1 MYFSTNSMLI
11 LVIWF
16 AFKTT
21 LSQAQQAQSYFISD
35 EYGEGQGLTYEC
47 IDDIDCIL
55 NCYATNACGSS
66 TTIGPANAKLT
77 INCNS
82 HFDSQTST
90 QSSCQTLTVYA
101 QNSTELEINVYNEN
115 YEFQRNNI
123 YTPISDLPSTVN
135 TFITCGIIGVNNDKT
150 TKIWS
155 CAENHIY
162 SVNGWRSVEWT
173 YYEDTLSSLTNI
185 MPERPNTMHC
195 GTDYLQSCSNWTVD
209 SFYYRCTDQTSECD
223 FNRANQTRAP
233 VPAPTQ
239 SPTTPSEAPTKSP
252 SAFPSKPP
260 TKSPS
265 TLPTKSPSTFPTQ
278 SPVSF
283 TDCVSNVILLDG
295 IGMVSLSLAMDEV
308 SEKMRITLNGPNTN
322 WFGIGFGV
330 NSMVNVYAIVVSEDS
345 ASTTT
350 VHRRLLE
357 DHNAGTAIVGH
368 AFSTVTSAAIGDTRI
383 VSIIDDWKS
392 STNANI
398 YDFTPF
404 FNGSLCKLPII
415 AARGVNL
422 DFAYHGQYKNQMT
435 LSSCNCEI
443 DDTEMPTKAPS
454 DIEVLV
460 TGEGVVTTT
469 TMGPSTTSTTD
480 DTTSD
485 EDIFASAG
493 DGPQVNRLL
502 ATIVATWAIL
512 FP

>member
-1 MYFSTNSMLI
+1 
-11 LVIWF
+11 
-16 AFKTT
+16 
-21 LSQAQQAQSYFISD
+21 
-35 EYGEGQGLTYEC
+35 
-47 IDDIDCIL
+47 
-55 NCYATNACGSS
+55 
-66 TTIGPANAKLT
+66 
-77 INCNS
+77 
-82 HFDSQTST
+82 
-90 QSSCQTLTVYA
+90 
-101 QNSTELEINVYNEN
+101 
-115 YEFQRNNI
+115 
-123 YTPISDLPSTVN
+123 
-135 TFITCGIIGVNNDKT
+135 
-150 TKIWS
+150 
-155 CAENHIY
+155 
-162 SVNGWRSVEWT
+162 
-173 YYEDTLSSLTNI
+173 

-260 TKSPS
+260 TKSPSKSPTKSPSAFPSKPPTKSPSKSPTKSPSAFPSKPSTKSPS